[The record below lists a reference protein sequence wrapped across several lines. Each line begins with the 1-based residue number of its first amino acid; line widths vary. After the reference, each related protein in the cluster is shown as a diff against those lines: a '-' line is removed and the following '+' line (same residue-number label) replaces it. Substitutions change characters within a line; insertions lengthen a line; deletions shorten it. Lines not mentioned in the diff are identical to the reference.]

1 MTKLKLMRRIK
12 NSKTVLRV
20 AFEVNG
26 KDCFPINPSKRGA
39 RTCRNQ
45 GHTFLGSH
53 GRKQMILNSS

>member
-26 KDCFPINPSKRGA
+26 KDCFPINQVREG
-39 RTCRNQ
+39 Q
-45 GHTFLGSH
+45 GLAEIKATPFLEAMEGN
-53 GRKQMILNSS
+53 K